1 MDSADISCGYGRLNR
16 PLGIPDKA
24 ELVFMTI
31 RNVVG
36 IPFISL
42 IFFIVMSLVSWSF
55 LITSSNVSVSL
66 SADAVYSSWD
76 FVKRLLG
83 AGSNGTPALVSADS
97 WYRSLSLGLKTLKMS
112 VIAAGFASLLAF
124 ITFVPASRNISVE
137 GSSNFLSAGA
147 FYLLRATF
155 TISRSVP
162 ELIWAMLIVFILT
175 PGTLA
180 GALALAIHNY
190 GIIGR
195 LAAEVVEDMDQRPIR
210 ALRSSG
216 ASPLQILFYCII
228 PEAMPRFLTY
238 ILYRWEVVIRTT
250 VVVGFIAAGGLGR
263 DLRLN
268 MSWFHYGEVG
278 VLLVTYILLVIMVDL
293 ISTVLRRLS
302 R

>member
-1 MDSADISCGYGRLNR
+1 
-16 PLGIPDKA
+16 
-24 ELVFMTI
+24 MTT
-31 RNVVG
+31 RN
-36 IPFISL
+36 IMEFPFVSL
-42 IFFIVMSLVSWSF
+42 ILFMVMSLVSWAF
-55 LITSSNVSVSL
+55 LLASSDMNVALSV
-66 SADAVYSSWD
+66 DALYSSWD

-83 AGSNGTPALVSADS
+83 SGSNGTPALISADS

-124 ITFVPASRNISVE
+124 ITFVPASRNISVD
-137 GSSNFLSAGA
+137 GSSNFLSIGV
-147 FYLLRATF
+147 FYLLRAIF

-162 ELIWAMLIVFILT
+162 ELIWAMLIVFIFT

-195 LAAEVVEDMDQRPIR
+195 LAAEIVEDMDQRPISS
-210 ALRSSG
+210 LRSSG
-216 ASPLQILFYCII
+216 ASSLQILFYCIV

-238 ILYRWEVVIRTT
+238 VLYRWEVVIRTT

-263 DLRLN
+263 ELRLN
-268 MSWFHYGEVG
+268 MSWFHYDEVG
-278 VLLVTYILLVIMVDL
+278 VILVSYILLVIMVDF